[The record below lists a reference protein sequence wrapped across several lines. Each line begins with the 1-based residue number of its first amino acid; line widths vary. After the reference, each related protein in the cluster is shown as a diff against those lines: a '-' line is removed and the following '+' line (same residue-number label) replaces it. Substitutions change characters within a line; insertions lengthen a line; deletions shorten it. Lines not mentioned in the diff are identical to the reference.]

1 MKKGKLKSLIC
12 VIMCSLLL
20 ISVTLICI
28 NASRVYAAP
37 EIGTPENEEPVSEDS
52 EGDIEPYAAAYLSL
66 SIDCGEGKVWATA
79 KNTFTWYYSTV
90 IVILL
95 LYSSDTYM
103 ESYTDMTLVSS
114 NQTGDLD
121 MGKTITTEA
130 STGGVEKYWL
140 ARMRYKI
147 NSGEW
152 KSKDTGVCRI
162 SGAGEFLGFV

>member
-114 NQTGDLD
+114 NRNVNKDVHKCKQ
-121 MGKTITTEA
+121 K
-130 STGGVEKYWL
+130 SGGYHVILMIK
-140 ARMRYKI
+140 
-147 NSGEW
+147 
-152 KSKDTGVCRI
+152 
-162 SGAGEFLGFV
+162 